1 MKGIVSAAD
10 WVRKHVPPES
20 AKELGAWMKDTAK
33 ELAQAAAK
41 NLADATPL
49 TRDGMAR
56 GLATMAAELR
66 GGLLDAQ
73 RAVVQAFPD
82 SQQQETV
89 LGMIGVPTPGMVD
102 RASDLPIGVEIKPS
116 AEQQVTRTSILGY
129 PLAQEP
135 AKAQERDQSRG
146 M

>member
-1 MKGIVSAAD
+1 MKGMAAD
-10 WVRKHVPPES
+10 WMQKHGTETS
-20 AKELGAWMKDTAK
+20 AKEVGAWMQEAAK
-33 ELAQAAAK
+33 RLASAAAK
-41 NLADATPL
+41 NVLDATPL
-49 TRDGMAR
+49 TRDGVAR

>member
-1 MKGIVSAAD
+1 
-10 WVRKHVPPES
+10 
-20 AKELGAWMKDTAK
+20 
-33 ELAQAAAK
+33 
-41 NLADATPL
+41 
-49 TRDGMAR
+49 
-56 GLATMAAELR
+56 
-66 GGLLDAQ
+66 
-73 RAVVQAFPD
+73 
-82 SQQQETV
+82 
-89 LGMIGVPTPGMVD
+89 VPTPGMVD